1 MRSAT
6 GVQCLGVRVSFK
18 RSQLLILASSS
29 GEGGVYELLSDGL
42 SYDELL
48 YDELLGE

>member
-6 GVQCLGVRVSFK
+6 GVQCLGVRASFK

-29 GEGGVYELLSDGL
+29 GERGVYELLSDGL
-42 SYDELL
+42 SYDGLL